1 MAQQTVTVTETIESA
16 TIKADGFT
24 EVLSRQ
30 IIKDADGNV
39 LCNQMKR
46 VTEETENIKAAL
58 DPLLKAKAD
67 AV

>member
-1 MAQQTVTVTETIESA
+1 MSQQTVTVTETIESA

-24 EVLSRQ
+24 EILSRQ

-46 VTEETENIKAAL
+46 FTEETANIKTAI
-58 DPLLKAKAD
+58 DPLLKAKVD